1 MGFRINHKAITEG
14 LNKLGAQ
21 AHTVSDD
28 GTPITRDEAL
38 ADLIWKY
45 ALGYTETYFE
55 TDDRGNK
62 VKREV
67 RHPPAS
73 WAMQY
78 IVERR
83 EGKVAPAVQEEN
95 VGMKAA
101 DKVRELAKSRINALA
116 KAVNRPPVPLPK
128 KK

>member
-1 MGFRINHKAITEG
+1 
-14 LNKLGAQ
+14 
-21 AHTVSDD
+21 
-28 GTPITRDEAL
+28 
-38 ADLIWKY
+38 
-45 ALGYTETYFE
+45 
-55 TDDRGNK
+55 
-62 VKREV
+62 
-67 RHPPAS
+67 
-73 WAMQY
+73 MQY